1 MNMNADNFIH
11 FCHFDAEKRSFLRGI
26 RANYLFQ
33 PSNYQIFHICVNLI
47 SNNLVYTVRAIRSKT
62 TFCFSSLLLLVLFCY
77 NYVLWRINNY
87 LLVLL
92 PSFEADF
99 RFDCVDSTLR
109 LHFRRF
115 LFTKI
120 KKQCIFAGNKQ
131 KWVPMEIEHPKSD
144 RSGGRKGKGR
154 SAEATSPSFWRD
166 RRSGSH
172 GDGGGDKR
180 REGSKADSK
189 GRRRSLVVKFLIC
202 GDVYVKPL

>member
-1 MNMNADNFIH
+1 MEMNAGNFIH

-26 RANYLFQ
+26 RANYLTAVVKLPDISYLREF
-33 PSNYQIFHICVNLI
+33 NLKQWY
-47 SNNLVYTVRAIRSKT
+47 YTVRAIRSKT
-62 TFCFSSLLLLVLFCY
+62 TFSFSSLLLVLFCY